1 MGEKGGATEKI
12 IQVLSGSC
20 ILVVFQ
26 IPKELSSRCCAL
38 LGCCPSPLKPILAY
52 VVSGARLRQ
61 RLYCRYMKE
70 VTSRSDLSFLD
81 AIFLTRP
88 IGQGCE
94 DSLKHERRR
103 ANLPSSSGTQGC
115 EEIECTPARK
125 SINPY
130 RSPCFIT
137 YIPVCFFPCD
147 PLPTCPYTTCAI
159 AIAVACMSASII
171 RRTLMWMIHAGHEK
185 QRFPLQRDESFLR
198 NRDNI

>member
-1 MGEKGGATEKI
+1 MCGRQFYNLNSKRPLQERADMGKAPRPPRPTEKI

-70 VTSRSDLSFLD
+70 VTSHSDLSFLD

-94 DSLKHERRR
+94 DSLKHGRRR
-103 ANLPSSSGTQGC
+103 ATLPSSSGTQGC
-115 EEIECTPARK
+115 KERSEAQVAR
-125 SINPY
+125 
-130 RSPCFIT
+130 
-137 YIPVCFFPCD
+137 
-147 PLPTCPYTTCAI
+147 
-159 AIAVACMSASII
+159 
-171 RRTLMWMIHAGHEK
+171 
-185 QRFPLQRDESFLR
+185 
-198 NRDNI
+198 